1 MSETQRKDSSEKQ
14 AWEHI
19 APELPPEWSIRGMG
33 ADMVEVQCR
42 EGAIGSLIEVSLAAG
57 FAWQAFGTPQKSW
70 AKLIAPGLVRE
81 AAEKALGDDLRC
93 VEMSD
98 EVKQGR
104 GACFIVY
111 AQREDEGWPREHFR
125 GHGPTICDAAWA
137 CIQALGGGE

>member
-1 MSETQRKDSSEKQ
+1 ME

-19 APELPPEWSIRGMG
+19 APELPPGWSVENSGDMDYQQNWATRAADGTVTERGFCG
-33 ADMVEVQCR
+33 REYAVEDCWEQ
-42 EGAIGSLIEVSLAAG
+42 
-57 FAWQAFGTPQKSW
+57 FGITRKRY
-70 AKLIAPGLVRE
+70 AELIAPGLVRE

-104 GACFIVY
+104 GSCFIVY

-125 GHGPTICDAAWA
+125 GHGPTICDADWA